1 MKRFL
6 VSGFADFGIEVETG
20 VANVELHGR
29 NIVGTWLA
37 APKVIRSGAS
47 RPIAVELLNSLRGF
61 DPGRLP
67 DPRRLP
73 EAALK
78 FTKRFGPVSVPYRAG
93 LAFSFTVDGW
103 YLAVHQLRSAWAAVS
118 YSSRKKAPIDIP
130 LDIGECFR
138 FANGGLT
145 FRTHRLDTFVILEI
159 ASVLAPR
166 LCVCANNRFDCK
178 CPYFIASD
186 KREKYCSESCARA
199 GKRRANLDWWNK
211 NRKGGEDGTQ
221 KAR

>member
-6 VSGFADFGIEVETG
+6 VSGYADFGIEVETG
-20 VANVELHGR
+20 VSNAELQGM
-29 NIVGTWLA
+29 NITGTWLS

-61 DPGRLP
+61 DPGPFP

-78 FTKRFGPVSVPYRAG
+78 LTKKFGPLTIPYRAG
-93 LAFSFTVDGW
+93 LAFSFTVPGW
-103 YLAVHQLRSAWAAVS
+103 WLAIHQLRNAWAAIS
-118 YSSRKKAPIDIP
+118 HSSREKAAIDIP
-130 LDIGECFR
+130 LDLGECFR

-145 FRTHRLDTFVILEI
+145 FRTHRLDTFVVLEI
-159 ASVLAPR
+159 ASLLAPR
-166 LCVCANNRFDCK
+166 LSFCANNRFDCRA
-178 CPYFIASD
+178 PYFISSD

-211 NRKGGEDGTQ
+211 NRKGGEDGVKKT
-221 KAR
+221 R